1 LDHLAKLP
9 DTSSTF
15 LISKFRIYFGVGYT
29 WISVEDFR
37 LAEEY
42 YILSRGC
49 TPPLLQTMEVDGL
62 TTSNRIQLL
71 KLLNAEQFLA
81 FSNVMSNTESLE
93 ELLDFTNKQNLEF

>member
-1 LDHLAKLP
+1 M
-9 DTSSTF
+9 
-15 LISKFRIYFGVGYT
+15 

-49 TPPLLQTMEVDGL
+49 TPPLLQTVEVDGL

-81 FSNVMSNTESLE
+81 FSNVNVKYGKSRGTSR
-93 ELLDFTNKQNLEF
+93 FH